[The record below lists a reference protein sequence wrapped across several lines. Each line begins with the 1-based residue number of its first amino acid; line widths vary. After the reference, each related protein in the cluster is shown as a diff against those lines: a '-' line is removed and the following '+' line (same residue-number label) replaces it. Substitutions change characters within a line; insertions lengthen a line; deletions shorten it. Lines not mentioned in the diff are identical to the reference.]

1 MNMQSKAVLA
11 ITFVVVMFSQVQ
23 AQEKNR
29 DRPGPPAF
37 SSIDINGDGGIDM
50 DEFSQ
55 QTLPNG
61 DHQTI
66 FSHIDSDNN
75 GVISSTEFKNHRPP
89 TKQQR

>member
-11 ITFVVVMFSQVQ
+11 ITFVVVIFSQAQ

-29 DRPGPPAF
+29 DRPEPPIF
-37 SSIDINGDGGIDM
+37 SAIDINGDGEIDM
-50 DEFSQ
+50 AEFSQ
-55 QTLPNG
+55 QTLPHG
-61 DHQTI
+61 DHQSI

-89 TKQQR
+89 TKQKC